1 MGLLAATLL
10 LYLPTVRNG
19 FVNYDDNRYITENGY
34 VQAGLTG
41 TTFQWAWTTF
51 EQANWH
57 PVTWLSHALDCQLF
71 GLHAAGHHLMNAGL
85 HAVNAVLL
93 FLLLFMATKRA
104 GRSCVVAALFAV
116 HPLNVESVAWASER
130 KNVLCMLFFLLALG
144 AYGWYVRRPSVR
156 RYVLIAVLF
165 ALGLASK
172 PMVIT
177 LPFVLLVLDF
187 WPLQR
192 MEELATTPA
201 ISPNSPCGLGQLI
214 VEKLPLF
221 AMSLA
226 SAVITMVAQRAG
238 GAMVPLMMLPL
249 RVRVENA
256 IRSYAAYVWMGIW
269 PLKLAPFY
277 PGNEPA
283 TWQLGISIAFVVA
296 ASVVAWRTRHTR
308 PYLMAGWMWY
318 LGTLVPMIGIIQVGG
333 QGMADRYAYLP
344 LIGIFVAAVWGLAD
358 LADEAAL
365 KPMWAGIAAAVV
377 IVIFACLTVRQISYW
392 KSSLDLWSRTL
403 AVTSNNFV
411 AEDDMGVTLA
421 SLDRAAE
428 ALPFFLNAEKIKP
441 MDPTA
446 HVGVGAEY
454 LRVGRWQEAVAEYL
468 VAVPLTADPQ
478 LLVTEYRA
486 LGTAY
491 RQLGDPAK
499 SREYYQQ
506 ALHLDPH
513 NGGAFFG
520 MGMLARDSIIQ
531 KEQATLQS
539 HPTAQGFLQLGQ
551 LLQEAARNS
560 EAKAAYAQ
568 SIKLGESSGEAQ
580 KALDGLN
587 AAQK

>member
-1 MGLLAATLL
+1 VGLLAATLL

-130 KNVLCMLFFLLALG
+130 KNVLCILFFLLALG

-201 ISPNSPCGLGQLI
+201 ISPNSLCGLGQLI

-344 LIGIFVAAVWGLAD
+344 LIGIFVAAVWGFAD

-491 RQLGDPAK
+491 RQLGDSGK

-568 SIKLGESSGEAQ
+568 SIKLGENSGEAQ